1 MLDIKQEADKADV
14 IIKGFAVQKCKEGF
28 RILNLNNQF
37 GAAVLQEDGTL
48 VETNMDEI
56 ELSIAR
62 DCMFQSL
69 KYMEN

>member
-1 MLDIKQEADKADV
+1 MLDVRKEADKADV
-14 IIKGFAVQKCKEGF
+14 IIKGFAVQRCRDGF

-48 VETNMDEI
+48 IETNMDEI

-69 KYMEN
+69 KYLE